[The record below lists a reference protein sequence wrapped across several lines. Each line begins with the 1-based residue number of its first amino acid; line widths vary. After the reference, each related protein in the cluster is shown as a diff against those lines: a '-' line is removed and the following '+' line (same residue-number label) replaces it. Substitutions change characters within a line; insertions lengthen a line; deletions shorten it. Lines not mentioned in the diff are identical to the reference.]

1 MKKLLSIAFL
11 FFALLQTSAVVA
23 QDLMNSANLSAIN
36 IDFLSDIEIQ
46 KIRTQLATNKITI
59 EEAEPMFLAK
69 GMPAAEFD
77 KLKTRLGVKTKLS
90 SKTSG
95 DASDVKD
102 DETSG
107 KELREQ
113 EKIENKKKVKDS
125 INNLV
130 FGSDLFDKPI
140 LNFEPNLKMATPL
153 NYILGPG
160 DELQVSV
167 YGVQEFSATVPV
179 TVEGKVIIKYV
190 GQLSVI
196 GLTVEAAT
204 QKIKNAIAGVY
215 STVRTGQSQVSVSL
229 SRVRTI
235 KITLIGSKQP
245 GNYSI
250 SSLGTVYNALFLGG
264 GPAIN
269 GSYRNIELIRN
280 NKVFKTIDIYGFL
293 VKGSQSDNLGLKE
306 GDIIRIPSYTNKVT
320 LEGEVKRPGIFEM
333 KAGETFQDL
342 LTFASGFNELAYT
355 SSVTILQKTGKEM
368 KIKDIRASEFKTY
381 QPRSGDEFTITKI
394 LDRFE
399 NRLQI
404 KGAVFRP
411 NQYSHT
417 PGMRLSDLV
426 AKADGLKEDAYTARA
441 TIIRMKDDLTKETV
455 SVDLGKA
462 LAGDLAHN
470 IELKKEDQ
478 LTVFSILEFKEQFRV
493 NIDGEVKKPGTYEFQ
508 DNLSLNDLILKAG
521 GLAGSASK
529 RVEIARMIA
538 SETID
543 DANPNKVELFA
554 LEITPESNEQANNF
568 ILAPFDVIN
577 IRRMAMYE
585 KPEMVSV
592 TGAVNYTGKYV
603 LVNKR
608 ERVYSI
614 IQRAGGLTSLANI
627 YGVRVKR
634 PIQSKQIEDI
644 ETVDFSVANTADTT
658 ANNKLTKK
666 LKEEMRYTVIPI
678 DWKSVVRNPK
688 RSANISLLPGDEIE
702 VATFNEGIK
711 VTGNVLLNSE
721 IPYNG
726 GRGFKYYLNAVGGA
740 DAKGWKRKAYIIY
753 PNGRAAVSH
762 SFMFIRSYPKVL
774 PGSQIVVPERPL
786 KKPFTIGEFATVASV
801 LSSLTLLFLT
811 AFR

>member
-1 MKKLLSIAFL
+1 MKKLLSITFL
-11 FFALLQTSAVVA
+11 FFALVQSSGVAA
-23 QDLMNSANLSAIN
+23 QDLLNSANLSAIN
-36 IDFLSDIEIQ
+36 VDFLSDMDIQ
-46 KIRTQLATNKITI
+46 KIRSQLASNKVTI
-59 EEAEPMFLAK
+59 EQAEPMALAK
-69 GMPAAEFD
+69 GMPSSEFE
-77 KLKTRLGVKTKLS
+77 KLKARLGAATKLTTS
-90 SKTSG
+90 SSG
-95 DASDVKD
+95 NDFLT
-102 DETSG
+102 ETISVQAN
-107 KELREQ
+107 REQ
-113 EKIENKKKVKDS
+113 EKIENAKKVKDS

-130 FGSDLFDKPI
+130 FGSDLFDKPT
-140 LNFEPNLKMATPL
+140 LNFEPNLKMATPI

-167 YGVQEFSATVPV
+167 YGVQEFSSTVPI
-179 TVEGKVIIKYV
+179 TFEGKVVIKFV
-190 GQLSVI
+190 GHISVS
-196 GLTVEAAT
+196 GMTVEAAT
-204 QKIKNAIAGVY
+204 KKIKSAIAAVY
-215 STVRTGQSQVSVSL
+215 STVRSGQSQVSVSL

-235 KITLIGSKQP
+235 KITLIGSKLP
-245 GNYSI
+245 GNFSI

-280 NKVFKTIDIYGFL
+280 GKVIKTIDIYGFL
-293 VKGSQSDNLGLKE
+293 VNGNQTDNLGLKE
-306 GDIIRIPSYTNKVT
+306 GDIIRIPSYTQRVT
-320 LEGEVKRPGIFEM
+320 VEGQVKRPGIFEM
-333 KAGETFQDL
+333 KTGETFQDL
-342 LTFASGFNELAYT
+342 LRFASGFNEYAYT
-355 SSVTILQKTGKEM
+355 SAVTVLQKTGKEM
-368 KIKDIRASEFKTY
+368 KIKDIKASEFKTY
-381 QPRSGDEFTITKI
+381 QPRFGDEFTVTKI

-411 NQYSHT
+411 NQYSYST
-417 PGMRLSDLV
+417 GMRLADLV
-426 AKADGLKEDAYTARA
+426 TKADGLKEDAYTARA
-441 TIIRMKDDLTKETV
+441 TIIRLKDDLTKETV
-455 SVDLGKA
+455 SVNLAKA
-462 LAGDLAHN
+462 LAGDFEHN
-470 IELKKEDQ
+470 IELKKEDIV
-478 LTVFSILEFKEQFRV
+478 TVFSILDLKEQFRV
-493 NIDGEVKKPGTYEFQ
+493 NIDGEVKKPGTYEYQ
-508 DNLSLNDLILKAG
+508 EKLSLNDLILQAG
-521 GLAGSASK
+521 GLTGSASK

-543 DANPNKVELFA
+543 DANPNKVDLFTI
-554 LEITPESNEQANNF
+554 EITPENNEQAKNF
-568 ILAPFDVIN
+568 VLAPFDVIN
-577 IRRMAMYE
+577 IRRMAMYA

-603 LVNKR
+603 LATKQ
-608 ERVYSI
+608 ERIFSV
-614 IQRAGGLTSLANI
+614 IQRAGGLTSMANI

-666 LKEEMRYTVIPI
+666 LKEEMSYTVIPI
-678 DWKSVVRNPK
+678 DWKSVLRNPK

-811 AFR
+811 AFK

>member
-1 MKKLLSIAFL
+1 MKKLLSFTFL
-11 FFALLQTSAVVA
+11 FFALVQSTGVEA
-23 QDLMNSANLSAIN
+23 QDLLNSANLSAIN
-36 IDFLSDIEIQ
+36 VDFLSDIEIQ
-46 KIRTQLATNKITI
+46 KIRTQLASNKITI
-59 EEAEPMFLAK
+59 EEAEPIALAK
-69 GMPAAEFD
+69 GLPAAEFE
-77 KLKTRLGVKTKLS
+77 KLKARLGAPTKL
-90 SKTSG
+90 TTTG
-95 DASDVKD
+95 GGESDVKED
-102 DETSG
+102 SFSG
-107 KELREQ
+107 KSLREQ

-130 FGSDLFDKPI
+130 FGSDLFEKPT
-140 LNFEPNLKMATPL
+140 LNFEPNLKMATPM

-196 GLTVEAAT
+196 GMTVEAAT
-204 QKIKNAIAGVY
+204 KKIKNAIASVY
-215 STVRTGQSQVSVSL
+215 STVRSGQSQVSISL

-235 KITLIGSKQP
+235 KITLIGSKLP

-280 NKVFKTIDIYGFL
+280 GKVIKTIDIYNFL
-293 VKGSQSDNLGLKE
+293 IKGNQSDNLGLKE
-306 GDIIRIPSYTNKVT
+306 GDVIRIPSYSQRVT
-320 LEGEVKRPGIFEM
+320 VDGQVKRPGIFEM

-355 SSVTILQKTGKEM
+355 SSVTVLQKTGKEM
-368 KIKDIRASEFKTY
+368 KIRDIRASEFKTY

-411 NQYSHT
+411 NQYSYT
-417 PGMRLSDLV
+417 PGMRLADLV

-441 TIIRMKDDLTKETV
+441 TIIRVKDDLTKETV
-455 SVDLGKA
+455 SVNLGKA
-462 LAGDLAHN
+462 LADDLAHN

-478 LTVFSILEFKEQFRV
+478 LTVFSILDLKEQFRV

-508 DNLSLNDLILKAG
+508 ANLSLNDLILKAG
-521 GLAGSASK
+521 GLTGSASK

-538 SETID
+538 AETID
-543 DANPNKVELFA
+543 DSNPNKVELFT

-603 LVNKR
+603 LATKR
-608 ERVYSI
+608 ERVFSV
-614 IQRAGGLTSLANI
+614 IQRAGGLTSLANV

-644 ETVDFSVANTADTT
+644 ETVDFSVANTADST
-658 ANNKLTKK
+658 ASDKLSKK
-666 LKEEMRYTVIPI
+666 LKKIWNIP
-678 DWKSVVRNPK
+678 
-688 RSANISLLPGDEIE
+688 
-702 VATFNEGIK
+702 
-711 VTGNVLLNSE
+711 
-721 IPYNG
+721 
-726 GRGFKYYLNAVGGA
+726 
-740 DAKGWKRKAYIIY
+740 
-753 PNGRAAVSH
+753 
-762 SFMFIRSYPKVL
+762 
-774 PGSQIVVPERPL
+774 
-786 KKPFTIGEFATVASV
+786 
-801 LSSLTLLFLT
+801 LFQ
-811 AFR
+811 

>member
-1 MKKLLSIAFL
+1 MKKLLSITFL
-11 FFALLQTSAVVA
+11 FFALVQSSGVAA
-23 QDLMNSANLSAIN
+23 QDLLNSANLSAIN
-36 IDFLSDIEIQ
+36 VDFLSDIEIQ
-46 KIRTQLATNKITI
+46 KIRTQLASNKITI
-59 EEAEPMFLAK
+59 EEAEPIALAK
-69 GMPAAEFD
+69 GMPASEFE
-77 KLKTRLGVKTKLS
+77 KLKARLGAATKLTTTAGVES
-90 SKTSG
+90 
-95 DASDVKD
+95 DAKEEMS
-102 DETSG
+102 SG
-107 KELREQ
+107 KSLREQ
-113 EKIENKKKVKDS
+113 KKIDNVKKVKDS

-130 FGSDLFDKPI
+130 FGSDLFEKPT
-140 LNFEPNLKMATPL
+140 LNFEPNLKMATPM

-167 YGVQEFSATVPV
+167 YGVQEFSANLPV

-196 GLTVEAAT
+196 GMTVEAAT
-204 QKIKNAIAGVY
+204 RKIKNAIAGVY
-215 STVRTGQSQVSVSL
+215 STVRSGQSQVSVSL

-235 KITLIGSKQP
+235 KITLIGSKLP
-245 GNYSI
+245 GNFSI

-264 GPAIN
+264 GPAKN

-280 NKVFKTIDIYGFL
+280 GKVIKTIDIYGFL
-293 VKGSQSDNLGLKE
+293 VNGNQTDNLGLKE
-306 GDIIRIPSYTNKVT
+306 GDVIRIPSYSQRVT
-320 LEGEVKRPGIFEM
+320 VEGQAKRPGIFEM

-342 LTFASGFNELAYT
+342 LTFASGFNEFAYT
-355 SSVTILQKTGKEM
+355 SSVNVLQKNGKEM
-368 KIKDIRASEFKTY
+368 KIKDIKASEFKTY

-411 NQYSHT
+411 NQYSYT
-417 PGMRLSDLV
+417 PGMRLADLV

-441 TIIRMKDDLTKETV
+441 TIIRVKEDLTKETV
-455 SVDLGKA
+455 SVNLGKA

-508 DNLSLNDLILKAG
+508 DNLSLNDLLLQAG
-521 GLAGSASK
+521 GLTGSASK
-529 RVEIARMIA
+529 RVEIARMITA
-538 SETID
+538 ETID
-543 DANPNKVELFA
+543 DSNPNKVELFT
-554 LEITPESNEQANNF
+554 LEITPESNEQAKNF

-577 IRRMAMYE
+577 IRRMALYE

-603 LVNKR
+603 LATKR
-608 ERVYSI
+608 ERVFSV
-614 IQRAGGLTSLANI
+614 IQRAGGLTSLANV

-634 PIQSKQIEDI
+634 PIQSKQIEEI
-644 ETVDFSVANTADTT
+644 ATADFSVANTADDNTSD
-658 ANNKLTKK
+658 KLTKK
-666 LKEEMRYTVIPI
+666 LTEEIQYTIIPV
-678 DWKSVVRNPK
+678 DWKAVVRNPK

-702 VATFNEGIK
+702 VATFNEGVK

-726 GRGFKYYLNAVGGA
+726 GRGFKYYLNAVGGT

-753 PNGRAAVSH
+753 PNGKAAVSH
-762 SFMFIRSYPKVL
+762 SFMFIRSYPKVI

-811 AFR
+811 AFK

>member
-1 MKKLLSIAFL
+1 MKKLLSIVFL
-11 FFALLQTSAVVA
+11 FFALLHSSGVSA
-23 QDLMNSANLSAIN
+23 QDLLNSANLSAIN

-46 KIRTQLATNKITI
+46 KIRSQLASNKITI
-59 EEAEPMFLAK
+59 EEAEPIALAK
-69 GMPAAEFD
+69 GMSSSEFD
-77 KLKTRLGVKTKLS
+77 KLKARLGAATKL
-90 SKTSG
+90 TTTG
-95 DASDVKD
+95 GVGSDINSDNFSTK
-102 DETSG
+102 S
-107 KELREQ
+107 LREQ
-113 EKIENKKKVKDS
+113 EKIDNSKKIKDS
-125 INNLV
+125 INALV
-130 FGSDLFDKPI
+130 FGSDLFEKPI

-167 YGVQEFSATVPV
+167 YGVQEFSASLPV

-196 GLTVEAAT
+196 GMSVEAAT
-204 QKIKNAIAGVY
+204 RKIKNAIAGVY
-215 STVRTGQSQVSVSL
+215 STVRSGQSQVSVSL
-229 SRVRTI
+229 SRIRTI
-235 KITLIGSKQP
+235 KITMIGSKLP

-264 GPAIN
+264 GPAKN

-280 NKVFKTIDIYGFL
+280 NKVIKIIDIYGFL
-293 VKGSQSDNLGLKE
+293 VNGNQSDNVGLKE
-306 GDIIRIPSYTNKVT
+306 GDIIRIPSYTQRVT
-320 LEGEVKRPGIFEM
+320 VEGQVKRPGIFEM
-333 KAGETFQDL
+333 KTGENFQDL
-342 LTFASGFNELAYT
+342 LRFASGFNEYAYT
-355 SSVTILQKTGKEM
+355 GIVNVVQKNGKEM
-368 KIKDIRASEFKTY
+368 KIKDIKSSEFKTY

-399 NRLQI
+399 NRIQI

-411 NQYSHT
+411 NHYSYS
-417 PGMRLSDLV
+417 PGMRLADLI

-441 TIIRMKDDLTKETV
+441 TIIRIKDDLTKETV
-455 SVDLGKA
+455 SVHLGKA
-462 LAGDLAHN
+462 LAGDLVHN

-478 LTVFSILEFKEQFRV
+478 LTVFSILDLKEQFRV

-508 DNLSLNDLILKAG
+508 DNLSLNDLLLQAG
-521 GLAGSASK
+521 GLTGSASK
-529 RVEIARMIA
+529 RVEIARMLP

-543 DANPNKVELFA
+543 DSNPNKVELFTI
-554 LEITPESNEQANNF
+554 EITTESNEQAENF

-603 LVNKR
+603 LATKR
-608 ERVYSI
+608 ERVFSV

-627 YGVRVKR
+627 YGVRIKR
-634 PIQSKQIEDI
+634 PIQTKQIEDI
-644 ETVDFSVANTADTT
+644 ATADFSVANTADST
-658 ANNKLTKK
+658 ASNKLTKK
-666 LKEEMRYTVIPI
+666 LKKEMEYTIIPV
-678 DWKSVVRNPK
+678 DWKAVERNPK

-702 VATFNEGIK
+702 VAAFNEGVK

-721 IPYNG
+721 IAYNS
-726 GRGFKYYLNAVGGA
+726 GRGFSYYLNAVGGT

-753 PNGRAAVSH
+753 PNGKAAVSH
-762 SFMFIRSYPKVL
+762 SFLFIRSYPKVI

-811 AFR
+811 AFK

>member
-11 FFALLQTSAVVA
+11 FFALLQSTGVAA
-23 QDLMNSANLSAIN
+23 QDLLNSANLSAIN

-46 KIRTQLATNKITI
+46 KIRTQLASSKITI
-59 EEAEPMFLAK
+59 EEAEPIALAK
-69 GMPAAEFD
+69 GMPAAEFE
-77 KLKTRLGVKTKLS
+77 KLKARLGAATKL
-90 SKTSG
+90 TTTGSG
-95 DASDVKD
+95 ELGAK
-102 DETSG
+102 EEGFSG
-107 KELREQ
+107 KSLREQ
-113 EKIENKKKVKDS
+113 EKIDNVKKVKDS
-125 INNLV
+125 LNNLV
-130 FGSDLFDKPI
+130 FGSDLFEKPT

-167 YGVQEFSATVPV
+167 YGVQEFSASLPV
-179 TVEGKVIIKYV
+179 TVEGMVVIKYV

-196 GLTVEAAT
+196 GMTVEAAT
-204 QKIKNAIAGVY
+204 KKIKSAIAAVY
-215 STVRTGQSQVSVSL
+215 STVRSGQSQVSVSL

-235 KITLIGSKQP
+235 KITLIGSKLP

-264 GPAIN
+264 GPAKN

-280 NKVFKTIDIYGFL
+280 GKVIKTIDIYGFL
-293 VKGSQSDNLGLKE
+293 VKGNQSDNVGLKE
-306 GDIIRIPSYTNKVT
+306 GDVIRIPSYTQRVT
-320 LEGEVKRPGIFEM
+320 VEGEVKRPGIFEM
-333 KAGETFQDL
+333 KTGETFQDL
-342 LTFASGFNELAYT
+342 LNFASGFNEFAYT
-355 SSVTILQKTGKEM
+355 SSVNVLQKNGKEM
-368 KIKDIRASEFKTY
+368 KIRDIKATEFKTY
-381 QPRSGDEFTITKI
+381 QPRSGDLFTITKI

-399 NRLQI
+399 NRIQI

-411 NQYSHT
+411 NQYSFSS
-417 PGMRLSDLV
+417 GMRVADLV
-426 AKADGLKEDAYTARA
+426 NKADGLKEDAYTARA
-441 TIIRMKDDLTKETV
+441 TIIRIKDDLTKETV
-455 SVDLGKA
+455 SVNLAKA
-462 LAGDLAHN
+462 LAGDITHN

-478 LTVFSILEFKEQFRV
+478 VTVFSILDLKEQFRV

-508 DNLSLNDLILKAG
+508 DHLSLNDLILQAG
-521 GLAGSASK
+521 GLTGSASK

-543 DANPNKVELFA
+543 DTNPNKVELFTI
-554 LEITPESNEQANNF
+554 EITPENNEQVNNF

-577 IRRMAMYE
+577 IRKMAMYE
-585 KPEMVSV
+585 RPEMVSV

-603 LVNKR
+603 LAAKK
-608 ERVYSI
+608 ERIYSI

-634 PIQSKQIEDI
+634 PIQSKQIEEI
-644 ETVDFSVANTADTT
+644 ATADFSVTNTTDGTT
-658 ANNKLTKK
+658 SDKLTKK
-666 LKEEMRYTVIPI
+666 LKEEMQYTIIPV
-678 DWKSVVRNPK
+678 DWKAVERNPK

-702 VATFNEGIK
+702 VATFTEGVK

-726 GRGFKYYLNAVGGA
+726 GRGFSYYLNAVGGT

-762 SFMFIRSYPKVL
+762 SFLFIRSYPKVI

-811 AFR
+811 AFK

>member
-1 MKKLLSIAFL
+1 MKKLLSITFL
-11 FFALLQTSAVVA
+11 FFALVQSSGVAA
-23 QDLMNSANLSAIN
+23 QDLLNSANLSAIN
-36 IDFLSDIEIQ
+36 VDFLSDIEIQ
-46 KIRTQLATNKITI
+46 KIRTQLASNKITI
-59 EEAEPMFLAK
+59 EEAEPIALAK
-69 GMPAAEFD
+69 GMPASEFE
-77 KLKTRLGVKTKLS
+77 KLKARLGAATKLTTTAGVES
-90 SKTSG
+90 DSKEEMS
-95 DASDVKD
+95 
-102 DETSG
+102 SG
-107 KELREQ
+107 KSLREQ
-113 EKIENKKKVKDS
+113 EKIDNVKKVKDS

-130 FGSDLFDKPI
+130 FGSDLFEKPT
-140 LNFEPNLKMATPL
+140 LNFEPNLKMATPM

-167 YGVQEFSATVPV
+167 YGVQEFSANLPV

-196 GLTVEAAT
+196 GMTVEAAT
-204 QKIKNAIAGVY
+204 RKIKNAIAGVY
-215 STVRTGQSQVSVSL
+215 STVRSGQSQVSVSL
-229 SRVRTI
+229 SRIRTI
-235 KITLIGSKQP
+235 KITLIGSKLP
-245 GNYSI
+245 GNFSI

-264 GPAIN
+264 GPAKN

-280 NKVFKTIDIYGFL
+280 GKVIKTIDIYSFL
-293 VKGSQSDNLGLKE
+293 VNGNQTDNLGLKE
-306 GDIIRIPSYTNKVT
+306 GDIIRIPSYSQRVT
-320 LEGEVKRPGIFEM
+320 VEGQVKRPGIFEM

-355 SSVTILQKTGKEM
+355 SSVTVLQKTGKEK
-368 KIKDIRASEFKTY
+368 KIKDIKASEYKTY

-411 NQYSHT
+411 NQYSYT
-417 PGMRLSDLV
+417 PGMRLADLV

-441 TIIRMKDDLTKETV
+441 TIIRVKEDLTKETV
-455 SVDLGKA
+455 SVNLGKA

-508 DNLSLNDLILKAG
+508 DNLSLNDLILQAG
-521 GLAGSASK
+521 GLTGSASK
-529 RVEIARMIA
+529 RVEIARMMA
-538 SETID
+538 AETID
-543 DANPNKVELFA
+543 DSNPNKVELFSI
-554 LEITPESNEQANNF
+554 EITPESNEQANNF
-568 ILAPFDVIN
+568 ILSPFDVIN
-577 IRRMAMYE
+577 IRKMAMYE

-603 LVNKR
+603 LATKR
-608 ERVYSI
+608 ERVFSV
-614 IQRAGGLTSLANI
+614 IQRAGGLTSLANV

-634 PIQSKQIEDI
+634 PIQSKQIEEI
-644 ETVDFSVANTADTT
+644 ATADFSVANIADDNTSD
-658 ANNKLTKK
+658 KLTKK
-666 LKEEMRYTVIPI
+666 LTEEIQYTIIPV
-678 DWKSVVRNPK
+678 DWKAVVRNPK

-702 VATFNEGIK
+702 VATFNEGVK

-726 GRGFKYYLNAVGGA
+726 GRGFKYYLNAVGGT

-753 PNGRAAVSH
+753 PNGKAAVSH
-762 SFMFIRSYPKVL
+762 SFMFIRSYPKVI

-811 AFR
+811 AFK

>member
-23 QDLMNSANLSAIN
+23 QDLLNGSNLSAIN

-46 KIRTQLATNKITI
+46 KVRSQLASSNITI
-59 EEAEPMFLAK
+59 EEAGPILSAK
-69 GMPAAEFD
+69 GMPASEFE
-77 KLKTRLGVKTKLS
+77 KLKARLGSTKLTTTAAGEPEAVNNPMAGLS
-90 SKTSG
+90 
-95 DASDVKD
+95 
-102 DETSG
+102 
-107 KELREQ
+107 LREQ

-125 INNLV
+125 LNYLV
-130 FGSDLFDKPI
+130 FGSDLFEKPI

-167 YGVQEFSATVPV
+167 YGVQEFSASLPI

-196 GLTVEAAT
+196 GMTVEAAT
-204 QKIKNAIAGVY
+204 KKIKNAIAAVY
-215 STVRTGQSQVSVSL
+215 STVRSGQSQVSVSL

-235 KITLIGSKQP
+235 KITLIGSKLP

-264 GPAIN
+264 GPSKN
-269 GSYRNIELIRN
+269 GSYRNIELVRN
-280 NKVFKTIDIYGFL
+280 NKVIRTIDIYNFL
-293 VKGSQSDNLGLKE
+293 INGNQSDNVGLKE
-306 GDIIRIPSYTNKVT
+306 GDLIRIPSYSQRVT
-320 LEGEVKRPGIFEM
+320 LEGQVKRPGIFEM

-355 SSVTILQKTGKEM
+355 STVNVLQKNGKEM
-368 KIKDIRASEFKTY
+368 KIKDIKESEYKTY
-381 QPRSGDEFTITKI
+381 QPRSGDLFTITKI

-399 NRLQI
+399 NRIQI

-411 NQYSHT
+411 NQYSYT
-417 PGMRLSDLV
+417 PGMRLADLV

-441 TIIRMKDDLTKETV
+441 TIIRLKDDLTKETV
-455 SVDLGKA
+455 SVNLAKA
-462 LAGDLAHN
+462 LAGDFEHN
-470 IELKKEDQ
+470 IELKKEDIV
-478 LTVFSILEFKEQFRV
+478 TVFSILDLKEQFRV
-493 NIDGEVKKPGTYEFQ
+493 NIDGEVKKPGTYEYQ
-508 DNLSLNDLILKAG
+508 ENLSLNDLILQAG
-521 GLAGSASK
+521 GLTGSASK

-543 DANPNKVELFA
+543 DANPNKVDLFTI
-554 LEITPESNEQANNF
+554 EITPENNEQAKNF
-568 ILAPFDVIN
+568 VLAPFDVIN
-577 IRRMAMYE
+577 IRRMAMYS

-603 LVNKR
+603 LATKQ
-608 ERVYSI
+608 ERIFSV
-614 IQRAGGLTSLANI
+614 IQRAGGLTSMANL
-627 YGVRVKR
+627 YGVKIKR

-644 ETVDFSVANTADTT
+644 ETVDFSVTNSADANTSE
-658 ANNKLTKK
+658 KLTKK
-666 LKEEMRYTVIPI
+666 LKEEMQYTIIPV
-678 DWKSVVRNPK
+678 DWKAVVRNPK
-688 RSANISLLPGDEIE
+688 RSANVSLLPGDEIE
-702 VATFNEGIK
+702 VATFNESVK

-726 GRGFKYYLNAVGGA
+726 GRGFDYYLDAVGGA

-762 SFMFIRSYPKVL
+762 SFMFIRSYPKVI
-774 PGSQIVVPERPL
+774 PGSQIVVPEKPL
-786 KKPFTIGEFATVASV
+786 RKPFTIGEFATVASV

-811 AFR
+811 AFK